1 MTRRW
6 NWMGACAL
14 TVLLSAG
21 CGVAPAGEE
30 ERPEAQGAE
39 QELSAAGRHG
49 GHGSPG
55 ATLGLRLVRGSAAA
69 LSVAHA
75 SNGDTLVLARFSGA
89 ADFGTGPVTGGDL
102 ALARYRPDGSARWV
116 RVFTVSGANLAGMA
130 VDRRGHIVLAGDVL
144 TGGSIDFGTGPL
156 AYRRFLVK
164 LDGEGRLRWA
174 RQFLGEGFYLPRE
187 VVTDGAGNIA
197 LAGVY
202 NGSVDFGQGPVP
214 AQRDTA
220 FLARFSPDGSL
231 RWSRTFPEPLGS
243 EDPGLA
249 VDEEGVLYLSATRV
263 TLWTGDG
270 SYYGDP
276 FLVRVSPRG
285 DVLWTRRIEGAVGL
299 VQQVAVRGSRVVVT
313 GYFQAPFTF
322 AGQTV
327 APQGRDA
334 FLVSYSTRG
343 EERWARGFGFW
354 GHAVD
359 FTPQGEV
366 VLAGEYANGDTLEG
380 VPLTA
385 SPGAY
390 DRPFF
395 VASFEG
401 QDGRLR
407 WVRSVPSQSGWLYD
421 VSAGPR
427 GESVVVGNFQGPIDF
442 GEGPVSSEGESG
454 AFLFRLAR

>member
-1 MTRRW
+1 
-6 NWMGACAL
+6 
-14 TVLLSAG
+14 
-21 CGVAPAGEE
+21 
-30 ERPEAQGAE
+30 
-39 QELSAAGRHG
+39 
-49 GHGSPG
+49 
-55 ATLGLRLVRGSAAA
+55 
-69 LSVAHA
+69 
-75 SNGDTLVLARFSGA
+75 
-89 ADFGTGPVTGGDL
+89 
-102 ALARYRPDGSARWV
+102 
-116 RVFTVSGANLAGMA
+116 
-130 VDRRGHIVLAGDVL
+130 
-144 TGGSIDFGTGPL
+144 
-156 AYRRFLVK
+156 VK
-164 LDGEGRLRWA
+164 LDEEGRLRWA

-187 VVTDGAGNIA
+187 VVTDGVGNIA

-202 NGSVDFGQGPVP
+202 NGSVDFGQGPVS
-214 AQRDTA
+214 AQGDTA
-220 FLARFSPDGSL
+220 FLARFSPDGSP

-249 VDEEGVLYLSATRV
+249 VDDGGDLYLSATRV
-263 TLWTGDG
+263 TQWTADG

-276 FLVRVSPRG
+276 FLVRLSPRG

-299 VQQVAVRGSRVVVT
+299 VQQVAVQGQRVVVT

-327 APQGRDA
+327 APEGRDA
-334 FLVSYSTRG
+334 FLVAYSARG

-366 VLAGEYANGDTLEG
+366 VLAGEYANGDTLDG

-385 SPGAY
+385 SPGEY

-407 WVRSVPSQSGWLYD
+407 WVRSVPSQFSRVWD
-421 VSAGPR
+421 VSVGR
-427 GESVVVGNFQGPIDF
+427 HGESTVVGSFQGPTDF
-442 GEGPVSSEGESG
+442 GKGPVSSEGEGG
-454 AFLFRLAR
+454 AFIFRLAR